1 MSANASVAPRLLLGT
16 ESLLGVSSAT
26 RDRTLQVAARFAEPE
41 SLAVTFS
48 EAYALAIVDFLPA
61 MIPGALDVVRE
72 LQSRGYRLGLISN
85 TGRTPGYAL
94 RAILDRLGLRFDA
107 MVFSNEHGECKPQR
121 SIFEALRQALEEL
134 KGAIPVYALLPNV
147 PEYVRDSSELG
158 LFGAARKRFSQ
169 ARLAAQLR
177 LVLTGMARAAGV
189 LASDFA
195 ALVPLLLELEA
206 AGLGSRDLRGIV
218 LAAPLTD
225 LALAGRHRRFFERYC
240 RFVRDR
246 FRAAAAFETRN
257 LGHLIA
263 ALDEWGIT
271 PDFVIGPVNPKG
283 LLMKPSPAEL
293 LEALRRTSLTVLAQ
307 ELRAG
312 GRVTLVEGAR
322 FAIQAGARGLVPD
335 LVDLDEASELKELS
349 ALLGPAPGT
358 PAARA

>member
-1 MSANASVAPRLLLGT
+1 MSASASPAPRLLLGT

-48 EAYALAIVDFLPA
+48 KALAL
-61 MIPGALDVVRE
+61 GADGVLA
-72 LQSRGYRLGLISN
+72 SP
-85 TGRTPGYAL
+85 TRT
-94 RAILDRLGLRFDA
+94 
-107 MVFSNEHGECKPQR
+107 
-121 SIFEALRQALEEL
+121 LRQALDEL
-134 KGAIPVYALLPNV
+134 KAAIPVYALLPNV

-169 ARLAAQLR
+169 ARLASQLR

-206 AGLGSRDLRGIV
+206 AGLGARDLRGIV

-312 GRVTLVEGAR
+312 GRVTLVEGGR
-322 FAIQAGARGLVPD
+322 FAIAAGARGLVPD

-349 ALLGPAPGT
+349 ALLSPAGASGT